1 MHDFLAT
8 LAFSFGV
15 TGPIFILL
23 GLGIVLRRAGL
34 LSDALI
40 EGGSRLVFTIALP
53 VMLFLS
59 VSQTRIGAG
68 GSVAMIGY
76 GLLATLLIF
85 VLAEWLAARGI
96 EPARDRGVVV
106 QGVFRSNMG
115 IIGLAYC
122 MNAYGSAGVAT
133 VSLYLGVVTI
143 FYNVLAVITLSRSL
157 SQSRGVG
164 PVLRGIVYNPLII
177 GIVLALP
184 VSYFEW
190 QIPAVLLK
198 AGESLTGMTL
208 PLALLCTGATLNF
221 GSLRREPGST
231 LFATIGKLVVAPLL
245 YTAGALALGFRGIEL
260 GVMVLMVSAPT
271 AAASYVMVRAMQGN
285 AALAANIIALT
296 TAGSL
301 LTTSALLT
309 VLRAAGVI

>member
-23 GLGIVLRRAGL
+23 GLGIVLRRVGL
-34 LSDALI
+34 LNDALI
-40 EGGSRLVFTIALP
+40 EGGSRLVFTVALP

-68 GSVAMIGY
+68 GSLAMIGY
-76 GLLATLLIF
+76 GLAATLLIF
-85 VLAEWLAARGI
+85 MLAEALAVRI

-157 SQSRGVG
+157 SQNRGVG
-164 PVLRGIVYNPLII
+164 PVLRGIVRNPLII

-184 VSYFEW
+184 VSYFELK
-190 QIPAVLLK
+190 IPVVLLK

-231 LFATIGKLVVAPLL
+231 LFATVGKLVMAPLL

-301 LTTSALLT
+301 ITTSALLT
-309 VLRAAGVI
+309 VLRAAGVV

>member
-76 GLLATLLIF
+76 GLLATLFIF
-85 VLAEWLAARGI
+85 VLAEVLAARI
-96 EPARDRGVVV
+96 APARDRGVVV

-122 MNAYGSAGVAT
+122 FNAYGSAGVAT
-133 VSLYLGVVTI
+133 VSLYLGIVTI

-157 SQSRGVG
+157 SQNRGVG